1 MSEESILFLIL
12 LALIAIIIV
21 VAICAW
27 IVIDFILGLLN
38 APFTVKLAAWLLFL
52 LLYFRGSGSRSESD

>member
-27 IVIDFILGLLN
+27 VVIDFILGLLN
-38 APFTVKLAAWLLFL
+38 APFAVKLAVWFLFM
-52 LLYFRGSGSRSESD
+52 LLYFRGSGSKSD

>member
-27 IVIDFILGLLN
+27 VVIDFILGLFN
-38 APFTVKLAAWLLFL
+38 APFAVKLAAWFLFM